1 MGLRQID
8 FVHLTPDWG
17 CWHGGLQAAKG
28 IMAGMYIAEF
38 AHKRSNG
45 SSLRSGR
52 QSGKMVMMAGLPACL
67 QQSTNWVKNTKQ
79 GVDQ

>member
-1 MGLRQID
+1 
-8 FVHLTPDWG
+8 
-17 CWHGGLQAAKG
+17 
-28 IMAGMYIAEF
+28 MAGMYIAEF